1 MDWFPRVADRECA
14 WLAEVWLRPVASCRT
29 FGYGWVVCPGLSV
42 FVPIGLLAVYG
53 FRLMRVPLS
62 LSSGI
67 IRAPP
72 PYRMVNAG

>member
-1 MDWFPRVADRECA
+1 MGWFPRFADRDRA
-14 WLAEVWLRPVASCRT
+14 RLAEVWLRPVASCRT
-29 FGYGWVVCPGLSV
+29 FDHGWVVCPGLSV
-42 FVPIGLLAVYG
+42 FVPIGLYAIYG
-53 FRLMRVPLS
+53 CRLMRLPLS